1 MGQRVCCLRV
11 RQRGSRL
18 GPTPHGQTPKDADM
32 VGSVLV
38 GMLCAHLLCFAVMF
52 LLISKR
58 LQGKKMGMDFFAMG
72 NLLLGLAYVLQ
83 LVEGGPRGAGARR
96 GGG

>member
-1 MGQRVCCLRV
+1 
-11 RQRGSRL
+11 
-18 GPTPHGQTPKDADM
+18 M
-32 VGSVLV
+32 VATVLV

-58 LQGKKMGMDFFAMG
+58 LQGKKMGMDFFALG

-83 LVEGGPRGAGARR
+83 WSGPIDLRTGKPS
-96 GGG
+96 

>member
-1 MGQRVCCLRV
+1 
-11 RQRGSRL
+11 
-18 GPTPHGQTPKDADM
+18 M

-58 LQGKKMGMDFFAMG
+58 LQGKKMGVDFYAMG
-72 NLLLGLAYVLQ
+72 N
-83 LVEGGPRGAGARR
+83 
-96 GGG
+96 